1 MKGLIKHFTLLDKTY
16 LLTTMTEADRP
27 LSIPW
32 GEGPGFSDLGGTF
45 GLVMVCG
52 LAVAARLDLGPTEV
66 FLGTTVTE
74 IQNILRFAV
83 MTLTLN

>member
-1 MKGLIKHFTLLDKTY
+1 
-16 LLTTMTEADRP
+16 MTEADRP

-45 GLVMVCG
+45 GLVMMCG

-66 FLGTTVTE
+66 FLGTTDTE
-74 IQNILRFAV
+74 IQNTLRFAV
-83 MTLTLN
+83 MTLTLVTQYQKKNITLHRDSKP